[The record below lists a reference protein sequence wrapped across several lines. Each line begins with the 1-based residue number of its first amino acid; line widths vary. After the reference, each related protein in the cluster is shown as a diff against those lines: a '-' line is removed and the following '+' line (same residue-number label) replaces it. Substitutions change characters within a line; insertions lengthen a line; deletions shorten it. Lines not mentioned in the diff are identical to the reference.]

1 MLCLATRMAA
11 ASILHVGKDPYNRI
25 LVMESAGLVVRQSV
39 CTVENVQKAL
49 QGNGISAVAFSPQE
63 RTPILPVV
71 EVARSLT
78 RAPLVLFSD
87 PRVTLEEN
95 YFDLVITPPTSPPKW
110 LKSLSTAIKDARN
123 VRAFSQQLRRYSARA
138 RGATRWLR
146 AELEKTRNEPE
157 WSVCTNATQM
167 CWVAVCKTPECREQL
182 YVGPASDPRFVSILC
197 CDNCDETYAYAP
209 FELDLEPSPALGD
222 DSP

>member
-1 MLCLATRMAA
+1 MLCLATIMAA
-11 ASILHVGKDPYNRI
+11 ASILHVGEDPYNRI
-25 LVMESAGLVVRQSV
+25 LVMESAGLMVRRSA
-39 CTVENVQKAL
+39 CTVENVQEAL
-49 QGNGISAVAFSPQE
+49 QGSGISAVAFSPQE

-71 EVARSLT
+71 DVARSLT

-87 PRVTLEEN
+87 PRVTLEEK

-110 LKSLSTAIKDARN
+110 LKSLTAAMKDARH
-123 VRAFSQQLRRYSARA
+123 VRSLSQQLRHDSARA
-138 RGATRWLR
+138 RDATRELC

-157 WSVCTNATQM
+157 WSGCTNVTQM

-209 FELDLEPSPALGD
+209 FELDLGPGPAHGD